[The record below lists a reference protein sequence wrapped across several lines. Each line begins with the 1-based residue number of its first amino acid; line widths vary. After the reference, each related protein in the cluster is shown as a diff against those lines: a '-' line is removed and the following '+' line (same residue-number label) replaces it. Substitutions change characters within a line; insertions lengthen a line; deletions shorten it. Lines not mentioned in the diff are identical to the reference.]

1 MQGSLFAHLES
12 EEHAKLN
19 PEMPAGTSAMPMCA
33 QKITMKKVDIN
44 RGDRYRLL
52 AVVEPDEYKAAVL
65 RRLADEAD
73 RNVLC
78 TADRVL
84 YRPK

>member
-1 MQGSLFAHLES
+1 
-12 EEHAKLN
+12 
-19 PEMPAGTSAMPMCA
+19 MPMCA
-33 QKITMKKVDIN
+33 QKVIVKKVGIN

-65 RRLADEAD
+65 RRMADEAD

-78 TADRVL
+78 TADRVR
-84 YRPK
+84 YQPK